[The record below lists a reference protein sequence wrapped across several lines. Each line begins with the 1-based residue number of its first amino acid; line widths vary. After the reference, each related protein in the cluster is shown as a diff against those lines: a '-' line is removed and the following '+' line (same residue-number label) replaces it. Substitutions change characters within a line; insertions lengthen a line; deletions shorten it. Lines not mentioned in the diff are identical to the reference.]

1 MKEVLLNLLLNHE
14 TKKLNPKTKKYIIT
28 GIKLTISLV
37 LIYYIF
43 FVKLHIF
50 DILSHYKDANWLYI
64 IIATL
69 LYVLSQAL
77 SVFRLDYYFRDIN
90 LDLSYKSNAR
100 LYFLG
105 MFYNTFVPGGI
116 GGDAYKVYILNKNYK
131 ISLKQISQAVF
142 LDKIIGLSAMLLMII
157 FLIFLSNLTDYAW
170 VQYGSLAVSII
181 GFVAVPFVLGK
192 IFSTHKRT
200 FFNSMIY
207 SVVLQLIQVGMLYF
221 VLEGLNIHPEN
232 FSIYL
237 LIFLVSGILSII
249 SFSGFGIR
257 EAVFMYAA
265 HRFNFDET
273 LATSAAFIFSIIT
286 ISISF
291 VGIIYLFKGVKIEEK
306 RKVLKF
312 HSNFCKIIYLK

>member
-1 MKEVLLNLLLNHE
+1 
-14 TKKLNPKTKKYIIT
+14 LNPKTKKYIVT
-28 GIKLTISLV
+28 GLKLAISFI
-37 LIYYIF
+37 LIYYVF

-50 DILSHYKDANWLYI
+50 DIFDNYKNANWMYI
-64 IIATL
+64 ALAVI
-69 LYVLSQAL
+69 LYVISQAL
-77 SVFRLDYYFRDIN
+77 SVFRLDYYFRDIQ
-90 LDLSYKSNAR
+90 LDLSYRSNIR

-105 MFYNTFVPGGI
+105 MFYNTFVPGGV
-116 GGDAYKVYILNKNYK
+116 GGDAYKVYMLNKNYDNGVK
-131 ISLKQISQAVF
+131 KISQAVF
-142 LDKIIGLSAMLLMII
+142 LDKIIGLFAMVLII
-157 FLIFLSNLTDYAW
+157 VFLVYLSNLTDYPII
-170 VQYGSLAVSII
+170 QYGALISSLV
-181 GFVAVPFVLGK
+181 GFIAVPYILGI
-192 IFSTHKRT
+192 IFPLHKKT

-207 SVVLQLIQVGMLYF
+207 SIVLQLIQVGMLYF

-257 EAVFMYAA
+257 EVVFMYAA
-265 HRFNFDET
+265 HRFNFNET

-306 RKVLKF
+306 KKNSKF
-312 HSNFCKIIYLK
+312 LDKN

>member
-1 MKEVLLNLLLNHE
+1 M
-14 TKKLNPKTKKYIIT
+14 NPKTKKYIVT
-28 GIKLTISLV
+28 GLKLAISFA
-37 LIYYIF
+37 LIYYVF

-50 DILSHYKDANWLYI
+50 DILDNYKNANWMYIFLAVILYI
-64 IIATL
+64 
-69 LYVLSQAL
+69 VSQAL

-90 LDLSYKSNAR
+90 LDLSYISNMR

-105 MFYNTFVPGGI
+105 MFYNTFVPGGV
-116 GGDAYKVYILNKNYK
+116 GGDAYKVYMLNKNYNNGVK
-131 ISLKQISQAVF
+131 KISQAVF
-142 LDKIIGLSAMLLMII
+142 LDKIIGLFAMVLII
-157 FLIFLSNLTDYAW
+157 VFLVYLSNLTDYPW
-170 VQYGSLAVSII
+170 IQYGALFSSLI
-181 GFVAVPFVLGK
+181 GFIAVPYILGL
-192 IFSTHKRT
+192 IFPIHKKT

-207 SVVLQLIQVGMLYF
+207 SIVLQLIQVGMLYF

-257 EAVFMYAA
+257 EVVFMYAA

-306 RKVLKF
+306 KK
-312 HSNFCKIIYLK
+312 KIKIS

>member
-1 MKEVLLNLLLNHE
+1 
-14 TKKLNPKTKKYIIT
+14 LNPKTKKYIIT
-28 GIKLTISLV
+28 GIKLTISIA

-50 DILSHYKDANWLYI
+50 DIFSHYKNANWAYI
-64 IIATL
+64 FIAVI

-116 GGDAYKVYILNKNYK
+116 GGDAYKVYVLNKNYK
-131 ISLKQISQAVF
+131 ISLKEISQAVF
-142 LDKIIGLSAMLLMII
+142 LDKIIGLCAMLLIII
-157 FLIFLSNLTDYAW
+157 FLIFFSNLTDYPW
-170 VQYGSLAVSII
+170 VQYGSLILSLV
-181 GFVAVPFVLGK
+181 GFIAVPFILGM
-192 IFSTHKRT
+192 IFPIHKRT
-200 FFNSMIY
+200 FYNSMIY
-207 SVVLQLIQVGMLYF
+207 SIVLQLIQVGMLYF

-291 VGIIYLFKGVKIEEK
+291 IGIIYLFKGVKIEEK
-306 RKVLKF
+306 KKKTNISF
-312 HSNFCKIIYLK
+312 

>member
-1 MKEVLLNLLLNHE
+1 M
-14 TKKLNPKTKKYIIT
+14 YIGLAVI
-28 GIKLTISLV
+28 
-37 LIYYIF
+37 
-43 FVKLHIF
+43 
-50 DILSHYKDANWLYI
+50 LYI
-64 IIATL
+64 I
-69 LYVLSQAL
+69 SQAL

-90 LDLSYKSNAR
+90 LDLSYLSNIR

-105 MFYNTFVPGGI
+105 MFYNTFVPGGV
-116 GGDAYKVYILNKNYK
+116 GGDAYKVYMLNKNYSNGVK
-131 ISLKQISQAVF
+131 KISQAVF
-142 LDKIIGLSAMLLMII
+142 LDKIIGLFAMVLII
-157 FLIFLSNLTDYAW
+157 VFLVYLSNLTDYPW
-170 VQYGSLAVSII
+170 IQYGALISSLV
-181 GFVAVPFVLGK
+181 GFIAVPYILGL
-192 IFSTHKRT
+192 IFPIHKKT

-207 SVVLQLIQVGMLYF
+207 SIVLQLIQVGMLYF

-257 EAVFMYAA
+257 EVVFMYAA
-265 HRFNFDET
+265 HRFSFDET

-306 RKVLKF
+306 KKN
-312 HSNFCKIIYLK
+312 SKILEKN

>member
-1 MKEVLLNLLLNHE
+1 M
-14 TKKLNPKTKKYIIT
+14 NPKTKKYIVT
-28 GIKLTISLV
+28 GLKLSISFI
-37 LIYYIF
+37 LIYYVF

-50 DILSHYKDANWLYI
+50 DILQNYKNANWFYI
-64 IIATL
+64 GLAVI
-69 LYVLSQAL
+69 LYVISQAL

-131 ISLKQISQAVF
+131 ISLKEISQAVF
-142 LDKIIGLSAMLLMII
+142 LDKIIGMFAMVLIII
-157 FLIFLSNLTDYAW
+157 FLIYLTNLTEYPW
-170 VQYGSLAVSII
+170 IQYGALGSSLV
-181 GFVAVPFVLGK
+181 GFIAVPFILGI
-192 IFSTHKRT
+192 IFPKHKRT

-207 SVVLQLIQVGMLYF
+207 SIVLQLIQVGMLYF
-221 VLEGLNIHPEN
+221 VLEGLNIHPEH

-265 HRFNFDET
+265 QRFNFDET

-306 RKVLKF
+306 KKKT
-312 HSNFCKIIYLK
+312 KISF

>member
-1 MKEVLLNLLLNHE
+1 M
-14 TKKLNPKTKKYIIT
+14 NPKTKKYIVT
-28 GIKLTISLV
+28 GLKLAISFI
-37 LIYYIF
+37 LIYYVF

-50 DILSHYKDANWLYI
+50 DILDNYKNANWMYI
-64 IIATL
+64 ILAVI
-69 LYVLSQAL
+69 LYVISQAL
-77 SVFRLDYYFRDIN
+77 SVFRLDYYFRDID
-90 LDLSYKSNAR
+90 LDLSYVSNTR

-105 MFYNTFVPGGI
+105 MFYNTFVPGGV
-116 GGDAYKVYILNKNYK
+116 GGDAYKVYMLNKNYD
-131 ISLKQISQAVF
+131 ISLKKISQAVF
-142 LDKIIGLSAMLLMII
+142 LDKIIGLFAMVLII
-157 FLIFLSNLTDYAW
+157 VFLIYFSNLTDYPLI
-170 VQYGSLAVSII
+170 QYGSLISSLI
-181 GFVAVPFVLGK
+181 GFIAVPYILGLL
-192 IFSTHKRT
+192 FPQHKKT

-207 SVVLQLIQVGMLYF
+207 SIVLQLIQVGMLYF

-257 EAVFMYAA
+257 EVVFMYAA

-306 RKVLKF
+306 KK
-312 HSNFCKIIYLK
+312 KIKISE

>member
-1 MKEVLLNLLLNHE
+1 MNQ
-14 TKKLNPKTKKYIIT
+14 KTKKYLVT
-28 GIKLTISLV
+28 GIKLAISLV
-37 LIYYIF
+37 LIYYVF

-50 DILSHYKDANWLYI
+50 DILDNYKNANWFYI
-64 IIATL
+64 FLAVLLFIA
-69 LYVLSQAL
+69 SQAL

-90 LDLSYKSNAR
+90 LDLSYRSNIR

-131 ISLKQISQAVF
+131 NGLKQISQSVF
-142 LDKIIGLSAMLLMII
+142 LDKIIGLFAMILIII
-157 FLIFLSNLTDYAW
+157 FLVYLSNLTDYP
-170 VQYGSLAVSII
+170 VIQYSALICSLI
-181 GFVAVPFVLGK
+181 GFIAVPYLLGLFFP
-192 IFSTHKRT
+192 IHKKT

-207 SVVLQLIQVGMLYF
+207 SIVLQLIQVGMLYF
-221 VLEGLNIHPEN
+221 VLEGLNIHPDN

-257 EAVFMYAA
+257 EIVFMYAA

-286 ISISF
+286 ITVSF
-291 VGIIYLFKGVKIEEK
+291 IGIIYLFKGVKVEEK
-306 RKVLKF
+306 KK
-312 HSNFCKIIYLK
+312 NTKISF

>member
-1 MKEVLLNLLLNHE
+1 M
-14 TKKLNPKTKKYIIT
+14 NPKTKKYIVT
-28 GIKLTISLV
+28 GLKLSISFI
-37 LIYYIF
+37 LIYYVF

-50 DILSHYKDANWLYI
+50 DILDNYKNANWFYIGLAVILYLI
-64 IIATL
+64 
-69 LYVLSQAL
+69 SQAL

-90 LDLSYKSNAR
+90 LDLSYLSNGR

-116 GGDAYKVYILNKNYK
+116 GGDAYKVYMLNKNYE
-131 ISLKQISQAVF
+131 ISLKKISQAVF
-142 LDKIIGLSAMLLMII
+142 LDKIIGLFAMVLII
-157 FLIFLSNLTDYAW
+157 VFLIYLSNLTDYPII
-170 VQYGSLAVSII
+170 QYGSLIGSLI
-181 GFVAVPFVLGK
+181 GFIAVPYILGK
-192 IFSTHKRT
+192 IFPVHKKT

-207 SVVLQLIQVGMLYF
+207 SIVLQLIQVGMLYF
-221 VLEGLNIHPEN
+221 VLEGLNIHPDN

-257 EAVFMYAA
+257 EVVFMYAA

-291 VGIIYLFKGVKIEEK
+291 IGIIYLFKGVKIEEK
-306 RKVLKF
+306 KK
-312 HSNFCKIIYLK
+312 NTKISQ

>member
-1 MKEVLLNLLLNHE
+1 M
-14 TKKLNPKTKKYIIT
+14 NPKTKKYIIT
-28 GIKLTISLV
+28 GIKLTISIA

-50 DILSHYKDANWLYI
+50 DIFSHYKNANWAYI
-64 IIATL
+64 IIAVI
-69 LYVLSQAL
+69 LYVISQAL
-77 SVFRLDYYFRDIN
+77 SVFRLDYYFKDIN

-116 GGDAYKVYILNKNYK
+116 GGDAYKVYVLNKNYK
-131 ISLKQISQAVF
+131 ISLKEISQAVF
-142 LDKIIGLSAMLLMII
+142 LDKIIGLCAMLLIII
-157 FLIFLSNLTDYAW
+157 FLVFFSNLTDYPW
-170 VQYGSLAVSII
+170 VQYGSLIVSIS
-181 GFVAVPFVLGK
+181 GFILIPYILGRFFP
-192 IFSTHKRT
+192 IHKKT
-200 FFNSMIY
+200 FYNSMIY
-207 SVVLQLIQVGMLYF
+207 SIVLQLIQVGMLYF
-221 VLEGLNIHPEN
+221 VLEGLNIHPDN

-291 VGIIYLFKGVKIEEK
+291 IGIIYLFKGVKIEEK
-306 RKVLKF
+306 KKKT
-312 HSNFCKIIYLK
+312 KISF